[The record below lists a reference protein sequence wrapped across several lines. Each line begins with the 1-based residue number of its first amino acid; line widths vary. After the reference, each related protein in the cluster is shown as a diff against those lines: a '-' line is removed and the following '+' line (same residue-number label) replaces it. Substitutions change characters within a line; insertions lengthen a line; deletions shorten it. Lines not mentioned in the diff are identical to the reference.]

1 MAAHGATAAPEAIE
15 PQSGTSATTS
25 RGRTRVRV
33 SSTEAIKA
41 SVFAVGRMSGLFSV
55 VRNSAWRSSRLL
67 ILCYH
72 GLSQKDEH
80 EALRDLFVP
89 AGLFRE
95 RMLALRKG
103 GYNVLRLGEAVERLH
118 AGTLPRRSV
127 VLTFDDGFVDF
138 SRVACPILAEFGFPA
153 TVYVST
159 EYVENQLPAF
169 PAILTYLLWKAGV
182 KNPVE
187 PSSIDGIP
195 LRVESRAAQ
204 TETAQQLMAKL
215 DAERVFD
222 PPSRDAFAARVAH
235 QLGVDY
241 DSIREERLFQLMT
254 HEELRALDR
263 KLVDVQ
269 LHTHRHR
276 QPADEKLFAREIE
289 DNRSSLANAGIDPA
303 QLDHFCYPNGEV
315 RAELPAWLEHQGV
328 RSATTCVPGIVDNT
342 CSQLLMP
349 RFVDTQ
355 LVSPMKFEAWL
366 CGAAALLP
374 SRSR

>member
-1 MAAHGATAAPEAIE
+1 MPSEVV
-15 PQSGTSATTS
+15 
-25 RGRTRVRV
+25 RLGRPRASV

-55 VRNSAWRSSRLL
+55 VRNSAWRSSRLM

-72 GLSQKDEH
+72 GISQHDEH

-89 AGLFRE
+89 AGLFRQ

-103 GYNVLRLGEAVERLH
+103 GYNVLRLGDAVERVQ

-138 SRVACPILAEFGFPA
+138 SRIAYPILAEFGFPA

-169 PAILTYLLWKAGV
+169 PAIVTYLLWKAGLRS
-182 KNPVE
+182 PATTGA
-187 PSSIDGIP
+187 IDGIA
-195 LRVESRAAQ
+195 LRVESADAQ
-204 TETAQQLMAKL
+204 ADTAQRLIAKL
-215 DAERVFD
+215 ETDGISDAS
-222 PPSRDAFAARVAH
+222 SRDAFAARVANE
-235 QLGVDY
+235 LGIDY
-241 DSIREERLFQLMT
+241 GSIRERRLFQLMT
-254 HEELRALDR
+254 HEEIRALDR

-269 LHTHRHR
+269 LHTHRHM
-276 QPADEKLFAREIE
+276 QPADETLFAREIA
-289 DNRSSLANAGIDPA
+289 DNRRSLSDAGMDPA

-315 RAELPAWLEHQGV
+315 RSELPAWLEHDGV
-328 RSATTCVPGIVDNT
+328 RSATTCVPGIVDSS
-342 CSQLLMP
+342 CSPLLMP

-355 LVSPMKFEAWL
+355 FVSPMKFEAWL